1 MAEDLPTE
9 GVTPHVRRMRE
20 IIKDFSAELEAMHK
34 LEAALK
40 AAVDRLERGAN
51 LVHMESRMVE
61 QLIKREKTKLTA
73 LPATPLSNIVD
84 KVQADLELL
93 MVETPVGV
101 DGNGKTI
108 TMSVPAKR

>member
-9 GVTPHVRRMRE
+9 GVTPHIRRMRD
-20 IIKDFSAELEAMHK
+20 IVKQFGVELEEMHK

-61 QLIKREKTKLTA
+61 QLIKREKAKLIPVTS
-73 LPATPLSNIVD
+73 TTDIVN

-93 MVETPVGV
+93 MVEKPVGI
-101 DGNGKTI
+101 DGNGNPVSI
-108 TMSVPAKR
+108 SVPVAKR